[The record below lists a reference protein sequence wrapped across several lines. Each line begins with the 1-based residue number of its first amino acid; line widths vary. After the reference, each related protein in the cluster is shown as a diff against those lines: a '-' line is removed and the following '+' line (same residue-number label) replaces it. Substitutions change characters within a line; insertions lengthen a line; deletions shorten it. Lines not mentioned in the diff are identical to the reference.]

1 MWIFSSKENELIE
14 TYSYNINKDEK
25 NELVSFYNLITDRL
39 TNNLK

>member
-14 TYSYNINKDEK
+14 TYSSNLNKDEK
-25 NELVSFYNLITDRL
+25 NELDSFYNLITDRL